1 VATIVVTL
9 AIMRIGVEPLFALG
23 YGLLAGA
30 TVLLTL
36 LRGAG
41 SGVPPSPHHRVEPVA
56 RGSEISRLAWGF
68 NPRTQ
73 LAGEIVARRARAVLR
88 RRLARAGIDA
98 DAQPDRVDEI
108 LGPGVWER
116 LSTRKASAADID
128 RAFAATDP
136 DKQESS

>member
-1 VATIVVTL
+1 
-9 AIMRIGVEPLFALG
+9 
-23 YGLLAGA
+23 
-30 TVLLTL
+30 
-36 LRGAG
+36 
-41 SGVPPSPHHRVEPVA
+41 
-56 RGSEISRLAWGF
+56 
-68 NPRTQ
+68 
-73 LAGEIVARRARAVLR
+73 VLR

>member
-1 VATIVVTL
+1 MTFMRLVWAAVATIVVTL

-41 SGVPPSPHHRVEPVA
+41 S
-56 RGSEISRLAWGF
+56 
-68 NPRTQ
+68 
-73 LAGEIVARRARAVLR
+73 
-88 RRLARAGIDA
+88 
-98 DAQPDRVDEI
+98 DRVDEI